1 MSRHRWELRDAA
13 VAYASRGI
21 PVLPLHQPQPHPSGL
36 PPGTSYY
43 QPGVARAGG

>member
-21 PVLPLHQPQPHPSGL
+21 PVLPLHHPLPHPRGL
-36 PPGTSYY
+36 
-43 QPGVARAGG
+43 QPVPSESSLR

>member
-21 PVLPLHQPQPHPSGL
+21 PVLPLHHPL
-36 PPGTSYY
+36 PTQAASSRFPVIPSL
-43 QPGVARAGG
+43 R